1 MIKLAQVKAD
11 LPVQNVMVAI
21 TSDDK
26 PEISEE
32 IQLKWQKIID
42 LAAKIIGVPSG
53 LVTRVTEKELEVF
66 LTSETAGNIF
76 SREMKFA
83 LGTGIYCEHVIG
95 TRKQNIIPNAL
106 KEEYWKENP
115 SVPFNIISYMGVP
128 ILWPDGE
135 VFGTFCMLDNKEN
148 HYSELFN
155 ELLNSLKEIIQND
168 LKSLMMYQQAKNDI
182 LNKETQLKE
191 IHHRVKNHFNLL
203 ISTLHIQSSL
213 GAGTNSFESALVDI
227 QSRISAISVIHDRLY
242 HSMNLEHVSLGDYLK
257 ELGKHIISLIS
268 TNEIEYECNYET
280 ILVDAKISVP
290 CGLILNELITN
301 SLKYAFHGNSK
312 PKISVD
318 IKKENINEVVLIYH
332 DNGKGLPLNFNP
344 EESTT
349 LGMTLI
355 RHSVN
360 NLEGSC
366 ATENKNGFF
375 FRMNFKF

>member
-1 MIKLAQVKAD
+1 
-11 LPVQNVMVAI
+11 
-21 TSDDK
+21 
-26 PEISEE
+26 
-32 IQLKWQKIID
+32 

-76 SREMKFA
+76 SKEMKFT

-95 TRKQNIIPNAL
+95 TRKQNIVPNAL
-106 KEEYWKENP
+106 KEDYWKENP

-128 ILWPDGE
+128 IFWPDGE

-168 LKSLMMYQQAKNDI
+168 LNSLLMYQKAKNDLI
-182 LNKETQLKE
+182 NKETQLKE

-203 ISTLHIQSSL
+203 ISTLHLQSSL
-213 GAGTNSFESALVDI
+213 GKGEMNFESALGDI

-268 TNEIEYECNYET
+268 SSEIEFECNYKT
-280 ILVDAKISVP
+280 VMVDAKVSVP

-301 SLKYAFHGNSK
+301 SLKYAFNENSK
-312 PKISVD
+312 PKFQL
-318 IKKENINEVVLIYH
+318 KLIPPILT
-332 DNGKGLPLNFNP
+332 KL
-344 EESTT
+344 
-349 LGMTLI
+349 
-355 RHSVN
+355 
-360 NLEGSC
+360 
-366 ATENKNGFF
+366 
-375 FRMNFKF
+375 